1 MALQTDWVVV
11 RNRMSMLESRN
22 GQRFVEGLGELAAR
36 LGFRT
41 TDALAERVIYRE
53 FFPHGLTALDDFDE
67 EALGTSASV
76 SHLTARHELM
86 SLFQSLRLPLDERA
100 RQRAAAHAE
109 WLAARDRP
117 LEVDDVLA
125 E

>member
-1 MALQTDWVVV
+1 M
-11 RNRMSMLESRN
+11 
-22 GQRFVEGLGELAAR
+22 
-36 LGFRT
+36 
-41 TDALAERVIYRE
+41 IYRE
-53 FFPHGLTALDDFDE
+53 FFPRGLTALDDFDE
-67 EALGTSASV
+67 KTLGTRASL

-86 SLFQSLRLPLDERA
+86 SLFQSLRLPLDERGQ
-100 RQRAAAHAE
+100 QRAAAHAE